1 MKISELM
8 QSAPYTTLLDK
19 LDRHIPERI
28 DRKSKVHDSIITLM
42 ERWMQYASISCEE
55 LLQTALNHQDHL
67 ASYITMK
74 GYTYREPNGG
84 RDNIVHH
91 APKMNF
97 PIGHI
102 IEYHL
107 ISNRT
112 SALLEYMMKI
122 RMPNPRQY
130 TMEIK
135 AIYKKTVP
143 S

>member
-1 MKISELM
+1 MKIFELM
-8 QSAPYTTLLDK
+8 QSTPYTALLDR

-42 ERWMQYASISCEE
+42 ERWMQHASISCDE
-55 LLQTALNHQDHL
+55 LLHTALNHQDHL
-67 ASYITMK
+67 ASYITK
-74 GYTYREPNGG
+74 KQYTYREPNGG
-84 RDNIVHH
+84 RDNIVHD

-112 SALLEYMMKI
+112 TALLEYMVKI

-130 TMEIK
+130 TMEIE
-135 AIYKKTVP
+135 AIFKETAP